1 VYIDNV
7 NDNPQTNKKYMTR
20 SKSKKLIKKTTVE
33 ANTDGQIFPR
43 VKKRMLERLRI
54 AIKHVKKI
62 NTVYELASLDSSEYD
77 TQKGTFAVQI
87 YSNRTDR

>member
-1 VYIDNV
+1 
-7 NDNPQTNKKYMTR
+7 MTR
-20 SKSKKLIKKTTVE
+20 SKPKKLIKKTIVE
-33 ANTDGQIFPR
+33 ANTDVQISPR

-77 TQKGTFAVQI
+77 TQKGTFVVQI
-87 YSNRTDR
+87 YSNRNDR